1 MFAAMRELT
10 LLLVVVAAIATAVPN
25 QREKRGLL
33 QDMFGSFNRVSV
45 KWVDYIFQ
53 VMRFQLE
60 LCQFLEK
67 GVEILDIYYVKR
79 K

>member
-10 LLLVVVAAIATAVPN
+10 LLLVVVAVATAVPN

-45 KWVDYIFQ
+45 KWVDD
-53 VMRFQLE
+53 
-60 LCQFLEK
+60 
-67 GVEILDIYYVKR
+67 IL
-79 K
+79 

>member
-10 LLLVVVAAIATAVPN
+10 LLLVVVAAAMASAGHPAPN

-45 KWVDYIFQ
+45 RRVKLD
-53 VMRFQLE
+53 RSD
-60 LCQFLEK
+60 
-67 GVEILDIYYVKR
+67 ILTG
-79 K
+79 